1 MKFIIEKKGE
11 KYLVVNDTTK
21 DVRGVHKTP
30 GEAKVHAKE
39 LQTKFNNGVTSVS
52 SRITPPKAVSEDD
65 RDDDGE

>member
-39 LQTKFNNGVTSVS
+39 LQQKFDNGVSSVS
-52 SRITPPKAVSEDD
+52 SRITPPKAVSEDNN
-65 RDDDGE
+65 DDDGE